1 MSNYSDEDLDKI
13 WQKGF
18 EVAGLDPKDY
28 RTDVANGLM
37 KRNLYGNEG
46 KLGWEVDH
54 IYPKEKLKEKGVP
67 ENKWDDMVNIRLMN
81 AKNNAA
87 KGEDY
92 PTYCVAVQY
101 DVSSRTNTEVK
112 GKSRTVDSGVQAKI
126 ASAYAKWL

>member
-1 MSNYSDEDLDKI
+1 
-13 WQKGF
+13 
-18 EVAGLDPKDY
+18 
-28 RTDVANGLM
+28 
-37 KRNLYGNEG
+37 
-46 KLGWEVDH
+46 
-54 IYPKEKLKEKGVP
+54 
-67 ENKWDDMVNIRLMN
+67 MN

>member
-1 MSNYSDEDLDKI
+1 
-13 WQKGF
+13 
-18 EVAGLDPKDY
+18 
-28 RTDVANGLM
+28 
-37 KRNLYGNEG
+37 
-46 KLGWEVDH
+46 
-54 IYPKEKLKEKGVP
+54 
-67 ENKWDDMVNIRLMN
+67 MVNLRPMN

-126 ASAYAKWL
+126 ASAYVKWL